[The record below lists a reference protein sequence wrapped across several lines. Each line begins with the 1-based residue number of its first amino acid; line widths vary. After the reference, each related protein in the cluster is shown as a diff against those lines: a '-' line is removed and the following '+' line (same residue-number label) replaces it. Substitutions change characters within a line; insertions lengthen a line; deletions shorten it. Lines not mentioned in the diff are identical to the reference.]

1 MCLGILLTTCME
13 KFCPSVFLDQ
23 NLFILSC
30 LKRRRR
36 WWSKQYRHF
45 SRQCSRQLSYRSSW
59 IIDGLHSMIASVISF
74 IIKIG
79 TSKRVAWRQY
89 IQSNFLSIYG
99 RLYYLMKQLISVTE
113 LKEYDDDIK
122 TKTSKPFR
130 LRTSKHMLKNT
141 GTTQQT
147 PSPHKNIIHNQLP
160 NPYSPPSLK
169 VHVYSRSPSS
179 SSTLPHY
186 LLHGPRFLPS
196 SFNPPTN
203 ILPTHLLHLS
213 QMQTWFQFGTLCS
226 TPLRLEYMVAQLEE
240 VSGPWSMTSNVW
252 KGEQMAKDL
261 LKGRKVSQGGR
272 FTCIDKIAFRRTI
285 AKYSVSRF
293 LNFWSTS
300 SWVWAPMKDV
310 WSQVTDE
317 GAEDNDADELGE
329 EIEVSHSNCIV

>member
-1 MCLGILLTTCME
+1 
-13 KFCPSVFLDQ
+13 
-23 NLFILSC
+23 
-30 LKRRRR
+30 
-36 WWSKQYRHF
+36 
-45 SRQCSRQLSYRSSW
+45 
-59 IIDGLHSMIASVISF
+59 MIASVISF

-130 LRTSKHMLKNT
+130 LRTSKHVLKNT

-186 LLHGPRFLPS
+186 LLHGPRFLPWG
-196 SFNPPTN
+196 FLHF
-203 ILPTHLLHLS
+203 LPKRFFQHTSYICHKCKLDFSLEHCARHLYGLN
-213 QMQTWFQFGTLCS
+213 TWW
-226 TPLRLEYMVAQLEE
+226 P
-240 VSGPWSMTSNVW
+240 NW
-252 KGEQMAKDL
+252 K
-261 LKGRKVSQGGR
+261 
-272 FTCIDKIAFRRTI
+272 
-285 AKYSVSRF
+285 KYRA
-293 LNFWSTS
+293 L
-300 SWVWAPMKDV
+300 DR
-310 WSQVTDE
+310 
-317 GAEDNDADELGE
+317 
-329 EIEVSHSNCIV
+329 